1 MNHERSIAAI
11 KALAIDA
18 TNKAKSGHPGMPIGS
33 APVTYALFHDFMVSN
48 PTIPTWI
55 NRDRF
60 VLSAGHASMLLYA
73 MLHLTGYDVSIQDL
87 QQFRQLH
94 SRTPGHPEVHL
105 TPGVDATT
113 GPLGQGIAQA
123 VGMALAE
130 RTLRMHTQQTGLIDH
145 YTYVLSGDGCLQEG
159 ISQEAI
165 SFAGHQHLNRLILI
179 YDANDV
185 TLDGPLSMSFSEDVK
200 KRFIASGW
208 QVIIVEQ
215 GNDLQTLGQ
224 AIKKARRSKEKPTMI
239 MIKTIIGE
247 GSKNQGTSKVHGN
260 PLGEEDG
267 QTVKKKLNWPYPEFS
282 IPEDVYEDF
291 KQSFIKRG
299 VNRYRRWVRLLKQTE
314 QENPSWFQS
323 IKPYLN
329 HQSID
334 IPSDWMTFPSD
345 YKDATRNTS
354 LQIIQ
359 TLTNHLP
366 LLVGGSADVA
376 KSVMTTIQSSE
387 AMLPTTPLGR
397 NINFGIREFAMASMQ
412 NGMLLHGGL
421 NTFAGTFLAFADY
434 MKPAIRLGALSHI
447 PSIYLFS
454 HDSVALGED
463 GPTHQPIDQLA
474 MMRAIPNMNVIRPG
488 DANET
493 WGAWR
498 VALMSK
504 TTPTALILTRQN
516 LPLLSNTDQAKVGLG
531 GYILRREKKV
541 PLDYVLVATGS
552 ELPLAVACADALE
565 NEGKNVRVVS
575 LPSMFAF
582 DHQPTEY
589 QQDVL
594 FNFYD
599 RTISLEALSTFGWK
613 KYAKFNLGIDQ
624 FGVSAPGSEAMK
636 HFGFTVELTLI
647 KIKKLLS

>member
-1 MNHERSIAAI
+1 
-11 KALAIDA
+11 
-18 TNKAKSGHPGMPIGS
+18 
-33 APVTYALFHDFMVSN
+33 
-48 PTIPTWI
+48 
-55 NRDRF
+55 
-60 VLSAGHASMLLYA
+60 
-73 MLHLTGYDVSIQDL
+73 
-87 QQFRQLH
+87 
-94 SRTPGHPEVHL
+94 
-105 TPGVDATT
+105 
-113 GPLGQGIAQA
+113 
-123 VGMALAE
+123 
-130 RTLRMHTQQTGLIDH
+130 
-145 YTYVLSGDGCLQEG
+145 
-159 ISQEAI
+159 
-165 SFAGHQHLNRLILI
+165 
-179 YDANDV
+179 
-185 TLDGPLSMSFSEDVK
+185 
-200 KRFIASGW
+200 
-208 QVIIVEQ
+208 
-215 GNDLQTLGQ
+215 
-224 AIKKARRSKEKPTMI
+224 
-239 MIKTIIGE
+239 
-247 GSKNQGTSKVHGN
+247 
-260 PLGEEDG
+260 
-267 QTVKKKLNWPYPEFS
+267 
-282 IPEDVYEDF
+282 
-291 KQSFIKRG
+291 
-299 VNRYRRWVRLLKQTE
+299 
-314 QENPSWFQS
+314 
-323 IKPYLN
+323 
-329 HQSID
+329 
-334 IPSDWMTFPSD
+334 
-345 YKDATRNTS
+345 
-354 LQIIQ
+354 
-359 TLTNHLP
+359 
-366 LLVGGSADVA
+366 
-376 KSVMTTIQSSE
+376 MTTIQSSE

-613 KYAKFNLGIDQ
+613 KYAKFSLGIDQ

-647 KIKKLLS
+647 KIKKLLG